1 MDRLLV
7 CKEIKEMSKKK
18 KANKKIRDKY
28 SMTLKEMEDEGLVPK
43 DFHLFDSI
51 EMKEYQAQFDGYKE
65 WERKIKE
72 REDKAGPN
80 AGLGV

>member
-1 MDRLLV
+1 
-7 CKEIKEMSKKK
+7 MSKKK

-28 SMTLKEMEDEGLVPK
+28 SMTAKEAEDQGLIPK

-80 AGLGV
+80 SNLGV

>member
-28 SMTLKEMEDEGLVPK
+28 TTTLKELEDEGLVPK
-43 DFHLFDSI
+43 DFHLFDGVD
-51 EMKEYQAQFDGYKE
+51 MKEWQAKQPGYKE
-65 WERKIKE
+65 WERKI
-72 REDKAGPN
+72 REQEDFNGPN
-80 AGLGV
+80 NTLGV